1 MNKPKSPALK
11 DIINEK
17 KNPNDVVNA
26 ARASQDAKEATET
39 GASESKDFKLEA
51 LKEKPTAKADDKS
64 KAPSKRLS
72 RKKWIEILAH
82 KDRDGLTASEIA
94 EEYSVSENNVY
105 QWSSKLKAEQEASK
119 QPSKPLGDNDI
130 VANAQKMLDGV
141 DGQLEAFD
149 KRVEDAKALV
159 ANSDKERKE
168 IEGKKKKYQT
178 IIDLLGDKK

>member
-1 MNKPKSPALK
+1 MSNNKPKSSVT
-11 DIINEK
+11 
-17 KNPNDVVNA
+17 PNKQHL
-26 ARASQDAKEATET
+26 ASK
-39 GASESKDFKLEA
+39 GK
-51 LKEKPTAKADDKS
+51 
-64 KAPSKRLS
+64 PSKRLS
-72 RKKWIEILAH
+72 RKKWIEILEH
-82 KDRDGLTASEIA
+82 KDRDGLTAAEIA
-94 EEYSVSENNVY
+94 EEYSVSENNIY

-130 VANAQKMLDGV
+130 VTNAQKMLDGV

-149 KRVEDAKALV
+149 KRVEEAKALV